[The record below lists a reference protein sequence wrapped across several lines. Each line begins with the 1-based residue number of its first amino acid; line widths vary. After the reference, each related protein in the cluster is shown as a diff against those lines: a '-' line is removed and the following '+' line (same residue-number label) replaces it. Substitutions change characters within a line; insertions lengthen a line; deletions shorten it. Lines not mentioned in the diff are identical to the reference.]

1 MCYYLIKNKNK
12 GNKMRKD
19 FAIER
24 RGEILQL
31 INRKGRITVGE
42 LIKKFGASGATIRR
56 DLESLERQDLIKR
69 AHGGALSKSRV
80 SFEPDYFEEK
90 EKFTTEKEKI
100 GKEAS
105 KLIEEGE
112 VIFLEASTTVL
123 HLARNIRERKD
134 LTIITNSL
142 DIARELDKRGI
153 NLILTGGI
161 LRRRTRALIG
171 PLAGIS
177 LSQIRVDKA
186 FVGISAIELSQ
197 GITAP
202 TLEEAQTKRKI
213 SEVAHKVI
221 ALTDHSKFGKRNF
234 ASVAPINS
242 ISILITDKE
251 IPEKIKKEIEKMGV
265 EVRTA

>member
-1 MCYYLIKNKNK
+1 MLLLIKSKNK
-12 GNKMRKD
+12 GNKMKKG

-24 RGEILQL
+24 RGEILQF
-31 INRKGRITVGE
+31 INRKGRVTVEE
-42 LIKKFGASGATIRR
+42 LVKKFGASGATIRR
-56 DLESLERQDLIKR
+56 DLETLEREDLIKR

-90 EKFTTEKEKI
+90 EKFVSEKERI

-105 KLIEEGE
+105 KLVEEKE

-123 HLARNIRERKD
+123 HLARNIKEKRN
-134 LTIITNSL
+134 LTVITNSL
-142 DIARELDKRGI
+142 DIAREMDKRGI

-161 LRRRTRALIG
+161 LRRKTRALIG
-171 PLAGIS
+171 PLAEIS
-177 LSQIRVDKA
+177 LAQIRVDKA
-186 FVGISAIELSQ
+186 FVGISAIEISQ

-213 SEVAHKVI
+213 NEIAHKIV

-242 ISILITDKE
+242 INILITDKGV
-251 IPEKIKKEIEKMGV
+251 PEETKKEIEKMGV
-265 EVRTA
+265 EVRVV